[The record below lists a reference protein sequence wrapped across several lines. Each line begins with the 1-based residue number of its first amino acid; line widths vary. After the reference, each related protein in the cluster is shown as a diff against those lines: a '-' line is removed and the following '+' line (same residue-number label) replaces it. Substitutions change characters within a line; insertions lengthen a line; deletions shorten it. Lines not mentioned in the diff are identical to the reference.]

1 MRIPSCM
8 NGCCLINA
16 RNASKFILK
25 NLNPFVRVY
34 FILVGNSFQKRGRI
48 GVFEGGPGG
57 PTTNPSPLRMLKVN
71 LPTFVKYTPFVI
83 LFDLSPGFRY
93 NTNKCSV
100 A

>member
-1 MRIPSCM
+1 
-8 NGCCLINA
+8 
-16 RNASKFILK
+16 
-25 NLNPFVRVY
+25 
-34 FILVGNSFQKRGRI
+34 LV
-48 GVFEGGPGG
+48 VWPGG
-57 PTTNPSPLRMLKVN
+57 PRPKTPSLSPLRMLKVN